1 MNTSDTLL
9 VIINCH
15 RLVSLLFC
23 LVKHPLLAVGIS
35 RSGLIVLLFTV
46 GVENFSAV
54 FFRWEGTLD
63 PVLARIVR
71 MQFSHLCHFY
81 ELSLFTEEIQYPIS
95 VPTQFN
101 AKLWTSFEPR
111 EETIQFERAPQLGR
125 NAAANK

>member
-54 FFRWEGTLD
+54 YFFKWRVHW
-63 PVLARIVR
+63 
-71 MQFSHLCHFY
+71 
-81 ELSLFTEEIQYPIS
+81 
-95 VPTQFN
+95 TQS
-101 AKLWTSFEPR
+101 WHVS
-111 EETIQFERAPQLGR
+111 
-125 NAAANK
+125 

>member
-54 FFRWEGTLD
+54 FFLNGGYTGPSPGTYRENAVFS
-63 PVLARIVR
+63 PVPL
-71 MQFSHLCHFY
+71 L
-81 ELSLFTEEIQYPIS
+81 
-95 VPTQFN
+95 
-101 AKLWTSFEPR
+101 
-111 EETIQFERAPQLGR
+111 
-125 NAAANK
+125 